1 MVTLKTPS
9 PRRYSRISGLGGY
22 RSERTV
28 TNEDIIG
35 PINSSDEWIQQRTG
49 IKTRHYAT
57 EDVSVVDMAEHA
69 ARKAIANAGLTPTD
83 IGAIL
88 IATVTFT
95 VATPSAAAD
104 LTRRLGTGP
113 IPAWDISAAC
123 AGYCY
128 GIAQADAFVR
138 AGTADNVLVIGAEK
152 LSDVIDPTD
161 RSISFI
167 LGDGAGAVVVSASDT
182 PGIGE
187 SVWGSKGENWDTIHM
202 TGAFLDLKKDR
213 NTPWPTLRQD
223 GPSVFRWAVWDMA
236 EAAKKALEVAGV
248 GANDLAAFIP
258 HQANMRII
266 DELAK
271 QLGLPSHVKI
281 GRDIVDNGNTSS
293 ASIPLATERLLAE
306 YPELAGGLA
315 LQIGFGAGL
324 VYGAQV
330 VVLPG
335 SPAGE
340 AAAGEAAGANQSEHA
355 SAQVS

>member
-1 MVTLKTPS
+1 MVTLKTPQ
-9 PRRYSRISGLGGY
+9 PQRFSRISGLGGY

-28 TNEDIIG
+28 TNDEIVG

-49 IKTRHYAT
+49 IKTRHYAS

-69 ARKAIANAGLTPTD
+69 AIEAIANAGLKPAD
-83 IGAIL
+83 IGAI
-88 IATVTFT
+88 IVSTVTFT
-95 VATPSAAAD
+95 VATPSAAAE

-113 IPAWDISAAC
+113 VPAWDISAAC

-152 LSDVIDPTD
+152 LSDIIDPTD

-182 PGIGE
+182 PGISE
-187 SVWGSKGENWDTIHM
+187 SVWGSKGENWDTIRM
-202 TGAFLDLKKDR
+202 TSSFLDMKKDSS
-213 NTPWPTLRQD
+213 TPWPTLRQD

-236 EAAKKALEVAGV
+236 EVAQEALDRAGIEASDL
-248 GANDLAAFIP
+248 GAFVP

-271 QLGLPSHVKI
+271 QLKLPEHVKI
-281 GRDIVDNGNTSS
+281 GRDIADNGNTSS
-293 ASIPLATERLLAE
+293 ASIPLATERLLRE
-306 YPELAGGLA
+306 HPELSGKLA

-324 VYGAQV
+324 VFGAQV
-330 VVLPG
+330 IVLP
-335 SPAGE
+335 
-340 AAAGEAAGANQSEHA
+340 
-355 SAQVS
+355 